1 MLALLKL
8 PQWEEKPP
16 MAFYLTPLKESIA
29 RVRDD
34 LLEMRNLGPNRSK
47 YFIEDNEKLHTDVI
61 AMVSADVTA

>member
-1 MLALLKL
+1 
-8 PQWEEKPP
+8 
-16 MAFYLTPLKESIA
+16 MAFYLTPLKESIV